1 LKSILTGR
9 RFRVT
14 AECSRLADLPEQALG
29 HQDCI
34 VLLGLDRDAQIAF
47 QNITALKQK
56 HRGLRIIVL
65 SEQFLPDQLLT
76 VIEAGA
82 DGYLMKNEISPDAL
96 LKSIELVLVEGVV
109 VPPGFT
115 KLLNSRT
122 QVLLNNVPPVPI
134 PELLPEYRQSEPR
147 NDVVQADDFGRLSSR
162 EHLVLM
168 HLTRGDSNKC
178 IARVLNIAEATVKV
192 HVKSLL
198 RKIRVCNRTQ
208 AAMWAMTHVQ
218 SIDGHNP
225 RPPDLPS
232 G

>member
-1 LKSILTGR
+1 
-9 RFRVT
+9 
-14 AECSRLADLPEQALG
+14 
-29 HQDCI
+29 
-34 VLLGLDRDAQIAF
+34 
-47 QNITALKQK
+47 
-56 HRGLRIIVL
+56 
-65 SEQFLPDQLLT
+65 
-76 VIEAGA
+76 
-82 DGYLMKNEISPDAL
+82 
-96 LKSIELVLVEGVV
+96 VV

-115 KLLNSRT
+115 KRLNSRGE
-122 QVLLNNVPPVPI
+122 VPLNNAPAVPD
-134 PELLPEYRQSEPR
+134 PELLPEYRQPEFGSG
-147 NDVVQADDFGRLSSR
+147 VAQADDFGRLSVR

-218 SIDGHNP
+218 SIDGQNL